1 MSIEF
6 KLDSLSRVILLVF
19 SLLFAVASCG
29 KQLEYKPAGESG
41 KITLFIGQDLD
52 SISAYVASGY
62 FPTPAGVTTYLA
74 FYQLNR
80 SSFPAY
86 GALGQD
92 VDGVP
97 VDIDVN
103 WGAGSL
109 NAHKLATRY
118 PDSALSVGLNIAEG
132 DGHSTWAKGGLADIA
147 VGAYDA
153 NIRRLA
159 KFFKSINNP
168 VYLRIGYEFDG
179 VWNAGY
185 EKTSSYI
192 SAYRRIVDV
201 LREEAVTNVTFVWQA
216 SASPVDDVIEG
227 YSENI
232 QAWYPGDGYVDWVGL
247 SWFLL
252 ADERPKPVLTQ
263 RQLANEVM
271 HFARVKNK
279 PVMIA
284 ESTPQGFDLEK
295 LTRANSSS
303 LWNGK
308 SGSGKASKTADD
320 IWQDW
325 FVPYFE
331 YIHAN
336 ADTIRAVAYINANW
350 DEQPMWAKPYRQG
363 YWGDSR
369 IQSNVIIRQKWL
381 DEVTDESFWL
391 HRDTELEKALEN

>member
-1 MSIEF
+1 MPRI
-6 KLDSLSRVILLVF
+6 ILLF
-19 SLLFAVASCG
+19 FCLLLALAACG
-29 KQLEYKPAGESG
+29 KQLEYKSVIEPE
-41 KITLFIGQDLD
+41 KIILFIGQDLD
-52 SISAYVASGY
+52 SISDYAASGY
-62 FPTPAGVTTYLA
+62 FPTPEGVTTYLA

-92 VDGVP
+92 VDGDS
-97 VDIDVN
+97 VDTEVD
-103 WGAGSL
+103 WGAGPL
-109 NAHKLATRY
+109 NAHKLAAQF

-132 DGHSTWAKGGLADIA
+132 DGRSTWAKGGLADIA

-159 KFFKSINNP
+159 EFFKSIENP

-179 VWNAGY
+179 AWNAGY

-201 LREEAVTNVTFVWQA
+201 LRQQSVSNVVYVWQT
-216 SASPVDDVIEG
+216 SASPVDDVIDG
-227 YSENI
+227 FSEKI
-232 QAWYPGDGYVDWVGL
+232 QNWYPGDDYVDWMAL

-252 ADERPKPVLTQ
+252 ADERPKSVSSQ
-263 RQLANEVM
+263 RQLADELLR
-271 HFARVKNK
+271 FARSRDK

-284 ESTPQGFDLEK
+284 ESAPQGYDLEN
-295 LTRANSSS
+295 LTRANSSGQ
-303 LWNGK
+303 WNGK
-308 SGSGKASKTADD
+308 SGSEKKSKTADG

-325 FVPYFE
+325 FAPFFK

-336 ADTIRAVAYINANW
+336 ADTIRAVAYINADW
-350 DEQPMWAKPYRQG
+350 DTQRMWAKPYHQG

-369 IQSNVIIRQKWL
+369 IQSNAVIRQKWL
-381 DEVTDESFWL
+381 DEVTDESFWRYGSVGL
-391 HRDTELEKALEN
+391 GKALGK